1 VEFVH
6 TEECMGTV
14 FTFKVR
20 TNLSI
25 EESAQAM
32 VRATEQLHG
41 ADETFSLYKPES
53 PLSRLARGETSVD
66 ELDPV
71 VEFVWDE
78 CEKWEVA
85 TGGWFKAF
93 TPQHTFDPSGFV
105 KTWAASLA
113 AEQLRAVGIVDFTIN
128 AGGDVVIN
136 DGVTDH
142 IDWCVGIGKPVSIA
156 SSDAGVLTV
165 FDLQGT
171 EFRAVATS
179 GSVERGDHIWNP
191 MNPED
196 HQRDLLQVSVIAT
209 DLVKADVWAT
219 AAFAEGVRSVDRL
232 NREPGI
238 EALYVMRDGSLAATD
253 GIMRLFAKTD

>member
-1 VEFVH
+1 
-6 TEECMGTV
+6 MGTV

-20 TNLSI
+20 TELSV

-78 CEKWEVA
+78 CEKWEVE

-105 KTWAASLA
+105 KTWAATLA
-113 AEQLRAVGIVDFTIN
+113 AEQLRAAGIVDFTIN

-219 AAFAEGVRSVDRL
+219 AAFAEGVRSVERL

>member
-1 VEFVH
+1 MEFVH
-6 TEECMGTV
+6 NEECMGTV
-14 FTFKVR
+14 FTFKIR
-20 TNLSI
+20 TELSV

-41 ADETFSLYKPES
+41 ADETFSLYKPQS

-66 ELDPV
+66 KLDPV
-71 VEFVWDE
+71 VDFVWDE
-78 CEKWEVA
+78 CEKWEL
-85 TGGWFKAF
+85 TTKGWFKAF
-93 TPQHTFDPSGFV
+93 TPQNTFDPSGFV
-105 KTWAASLA
+105 KTWAATLA
-113 AEQLRAVGIVDFTIN
+113 AEQLRGAGIVDFTIN
-128 AGGDVVIN
+128 AGGDVMIN

-156 SSDAGVLTV
+156 SDDAGVLTV
-165 FDLQGT
+165 FDLRGT
-171 EFRAVATS
+171 GFRAVATS

-191 MNPED
+191 MDPSAR
-196 HQRDLLQVSVIAT
+196 QQDLLQVSVIAT

-219 AAFAEGVRSVDRL
+219 AAFAEGVDSVDRL
-232 NREPGI
+232 NRQPGV